1 MDFIIYYNT
10 QKSII
15 WALAQNLTE
24 KIKNLK
30 RMKIRP

>member
-1 MDFIIYYNT
+1 MNFIIYYKT

-15 WALAQNLTE
+15 WALAQNLTV
-24 KIKNLK
+24 K